1 MDPKIIRVL
10 LIEDNPTDALLL
22 EESLQDAEWARFEF
36 TRAERLGDGLRLLH
50 ENSYDVVLS
59 DLGLPDSHGMDTVRL
74 LHRACPDL
82 PIFVLTGLAD
92 EALGAS
98 AMQEGAQ
105 DYLVKGQTDT
115 VTLVRAMRYA
125 IERKRTENERDRF
138 FKLSLDMLCIA
149 TTTGYFKRLNP
160 AFEKTFGYDAEELL
174 SKPFLEFVHPD
185 DRERTNEQARL
196 LNEGIP
202 TVRFENRFLCKDGSA
217 KWLSWTAS
225 PFLEEGLIYA
235 VARDITESK
244 ANEEKIRAS
253 LQEKEL
259 LLKEIH
265 HRVKNNMQVVSSLLQ
280 LQSGYIKEPEF
291 RAMFAESQDRI
302 KSMAL
307 IHEKLYQ
314 SRDLARIDFAEYVR
328 SLVRMITRSYP
339 TKSGCVEIQVDSDPI
354 LLNIDTGVPVGL
366 ILNELLSNTF
376 KHAFPGDRRGKV
388 EIKLQDKKELGFQ
401 LLMKDSGV
409 GLPPDFSLHNT
420 KSLGLRLVRILTEQ
434 ISAVLQ
440 FSGENGAEFR
450 LTFREV
456 KV

>member
-1 MDPKIIRVL
+1 MESKVIRVL

-22 EESLQDAEWARFEF
+22 QETLSDVEWATFEF
-36 TRAERLGDGLRLLH
+36 TRAERLQDGLRLLR
-50 ENSYDVVLS
+50 ENSFDVVLS
-59 DLGLPDSHGMDTVRL
+59 DLGLPDSHGLETVRQ
-74 LHRACPDL
+74 LHQEAPDR

-92 EALGAS
+92 EVLGVN

-105 DYLVKGQTDT
+105 DYLVKGQTDS
-115 VTLVRAMRYA
+115 VMLARAMRYA
-125 IERKRTENERDRF
+125 IERKRAENERDRF
-138 FKLSLDMLCIA
+138 FTLSLDMLCIA

-160 AFEKTFGYDAEELL
+160 AFEKTLGYKADELL
-174 SKPFLEFVHPD
+174 SKPVLDFVHPD
-185 DRERTNEQARL
+185 DRERTRVQAQQ

-202 TVRFENRFLCKDGSA
+202 TVHFENRYLCKDGSV

-235 VARDITESK
+235 VAHDITESK
-244 ANEEKIRAS
+244 QNEEKIRAS
-253 LQEKEL
+253 LEEKEL

-339 TKSGCVEIQVDSDPI
+339 TKSGSVEIEVHSDPI

-388 EIKLQDKKELGFQ
+388 QVAFEDKKELGFQ
-401 LLMKDSGV
+401 LLIKDSGV
-409 GLPPDFSLHNT
+409 GLPPDFSLNNT
-420 KSLGLRLVRILTEQ
+420 KSLGLRLVRILTDQ
-434 ISAVLQ
+434 INASLRFA
-440 FSGENGAEFR
+440 SENGAEFR
-450 LTFREV
+450 LNFREV